1 MRLESGSPI
10 NVLKP
15 LFIAKKPLIESS
27 QNPLVKYVRRLHQA
41 SERKTLGLFLVEGTH
56 SVQEALAARWPVES
70 VFYTKRW
77 IDRGEIGLDKFGT
90 KIRCEQ
96 VSDSILKSMATTEQ
110 PDGVVAVAMFKPSEE
125 AFRKF
130 LKPRS
135 LAVAVDALQD
145 PGNLGSLIRS
155 VAAAGG
161 DGIYLGAGSIEP
173 SNPKVLRASAGL
185 WFRSPP
191 RPVEL
196 PTWLAKC
203 KTDGMQVLLA
213 KSGGKTYWDFDLKR
227 PTVFLLGNE
236 GGGVSAEIESLADD
250 TISIPMQP
258 VVESL
263 NVAMTGTLLMYEAL
277 RQRLKTEA

>member
-1 MRLESGSPI
+1 LRFGSNWLI
-10 NVLKP
+10 NFLKL
-15 LFIAKKPLIESS
+15 LFIAKSPLIESS

-41 SERKTLGLFLVEGTH
+41 SERRALGLFLVEGTH
-56 SVQEALAARWPVES
+56 SVTEALAARWPLES

-77 IDRGEIGLDKFGT
+77 IERGEIGRDKFDA
-90 KIRCEQ
+90 KVRCEQ

-125 AFRKF
+125 GFRKF

-155 VAAAGG
+155 AAAAGG
-161 DGIYLGAGSIEP
+161 DGIYLGAGSIDP

-191 RPVEL
+191 RPVDL

-213 KSGGKTYWDFDLKR
+213 KAGGKTYWDYDLKR

-236 GGGVSAEIESLADD
+236 GGGVSPEIESLADA

-258 VVESL
+258 IVESL
-263 NVAMTGTLLMYEAL
+263 NVAMTGTLLMYEAA
-277 RQRLKTEA
+277 RQRLQSKA